1 MTALRATLPRI
12 EAWAR
17 DGVARVRPVLGP
29 TLQTAVAAGLSWE
42 LCVRVLDHPRP
53 IFAPITAIVAM
64 GFTAG
69 RRGRAALLLVLGVAI
84 GIGVGDVLVR
94 MLDRGGIQIAVVV
107 FVAMTLTLFL
117 TREPVVV
124 IQAGISAA
132 LLVGVDRQSTGLA
145 PDRFEDALVG
155 AAVAG
160 VIAVLLFPIDP
171 LEVVGR
177 RARPIFATLDRSLS
191 EAASALRD
199 DRLDR
204 AELAC
209 SLRADE
215 RTLSDAVSVAREATR
230 IAPRRRRQRDRVDE
244 IARAVSQL
252 ETIVRGARTIAGASR
267 RIVREGGAPRADL
280 AEAIDTLAAALHSL
294 DRWLETGDEV
304 FRDRARRDAETAAVR
319 AGAVPPEGIGPATI
333 AHVVQALALE
343 IRRATGPD
351 EAHDRGVGHRLVSGT
366 ST

>member
-17 DGVARVRPVLGP
+17 DGIARVRPVLGP

-107 FVAMTLTLFL
+107 FVAMILTLFL

-204 AELAC
+204 AELAR

-215 RTLSDAVSVAREATR
+215 RTLADAVSVAREATR

-267 RIVREGGAPRADL
+267 RIVREG
-280 AEAIDTLAAALHSL
+280 
-294 DRWLETGDEV
+294 
-304 FRDRARRDAETAAVR
+304 ARRGPTSPKRSTRWPPRSIHSTDGWRPVTRSFATGHAATR
-319 AGAVPPEGIGPATI
+319 RPRRCGPAQSRRRGSGPRRSRTSCRRSRWRSV
-333 AHVVQALALE
+333 ARPALT
-343 IRRATGPD
+343 RRTTVRWVTAW
-351 EAHDRGVGHRLVSGT
+351 
-366 ST
+366 